1 MKTKAIQHSIVKLRE
16 VGIHANVLVCRTQKP
31 LEDGIKSKLSMF
43 CDIEEDRIIENTD
56 QNIYQVPLSFQK
68 Q

>member
-1 MKTKAIQHSIVKLRE
+1 
-16 VGIHANVLVCRTQKP
+16 
-31 LEDGIKSKLSMF
+31 MF

-68 Q
+68 QGLDKYIINRFFHADK